1 MDGERFLTLPSKC
14 NILDLFLRLNLQVP
28 LGLWEVDARLVRM
41 QVESPLAVGVV
52 VPVVVVPVV
61 VVVVAV
67 AVVVVV
73 LVLLAVVVHR
83 GIHLR
88 RRVRMTLLRYWGV
101 VLLYSTDE
109 RDDSE
114 RDLEIHRKSR
124 YYFPALLLV
133 VVAPDDL
140 DSAAESCCCSVRVV
154 PVCLLVYARGGQ

>member
-1 MDGERFLTLPSKC
+1 MDGEHFLTLPSKC

-52 VPVVVVPVV
+52 VPVVVVAVFVV
-61 VVVVAV
+61 VVV
-67 AVVVVV
+67 
-73 LVLLAVVVHR
+73 VLLAVVVHR

-88 RRVRMTLLRYWGV
+88 VRVTLLQYWGV

-114 RDLEIHRKSR
+114 RDLKIHQKSH
-124 YYFPALLLV
+124 YYFHALLLV

-140 DSAAESCCCSVRVV
+140 DSATESCCYSVRVV
-154 PVCLLVYARGGQ
+154 TVCLLVYARGGQ